1 MQNLKL
7 RASTYQILH
16 VDVVLAFIALQCNS
30 ASIFHVLTYTTAT
43 SHVVD
48 FSDDEQGAI
57 GRWHALSYVVGV
69 DGLIYL

>member
-7 RASTYQILH
+7 RASTSQILH

-30 ASIFHVLTYTTAT
+30 GSIFNVLTYTAAT

-48 FSDDEQGAI
+48 FTDEE
-57 GRWHALSYVVGV
+57 
-69 DGLIYL
+69 